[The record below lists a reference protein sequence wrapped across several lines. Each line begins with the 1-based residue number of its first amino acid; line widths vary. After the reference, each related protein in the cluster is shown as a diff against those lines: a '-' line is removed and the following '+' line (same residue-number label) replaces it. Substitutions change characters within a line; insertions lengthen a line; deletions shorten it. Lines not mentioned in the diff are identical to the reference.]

1 MRAAPTA
8 EGTPDRGR
16 RARRPTGDDRE
27 RAILATAERL
37 LEERSVNEISID
49 DLAKGAGISRPTF
62 YFYFPSKEAVVLS
75 LLDRVAEEARAR
87 RTQALELAG
96 DRVPDLWRQGVVTI
110 LDTFRLH
117 RALMLA
123 VAQMVGESEEIRKLW
138 AGIID
143 GFVEDTTAAI
153 ESERQRGMAL
163 EGVDARSLAVALNL
177 MVERVFH
184 TALSGQP
191 PALAEDEALE
201 VVLLVWSR
209 SIYGDDSLGAG
220 SPPSSFRPS

>member
-1 MRAAPTA
+1 MSAVPVAGGVP
-8 EGTPDRGR
+8 ERGR
-16 RARRPTGDDRE
+16 RARRPSGEDRE

-37 LEERSVNEISID
+37 LEERSVGDISVD
-49 DLAKGAGISRPTF
+49 DLARGAGISRPTF

-87 RTQALELAG
+87 RGQALELAG
-96 DRVPDLWRQGVVTI
+96 DSVPDLWREGVVTI
-110 LDTFRLH
+110 LDTFRAH

-123 VAQMVGESEEIRKLW
+123 VAQMVGESDEVRKLW
-138 AGIID
+138 EGIID

-153 ESERQRGMAL
+153 ESERQRGVAL
-163 EGVDARSLAVALNL
+163 GGVDSRSLAVALNL

-184 TALSGQP
+184 TALAGQQP
-191 PALAEDEALE
+191 TLAEDEALD

-209 SIYGDDSLGAG
+209 SIYGDDSLGATG
-220 SPPSSFRPS
+220 P